1 MKKFIR
7 TALLSLALLSLLV
20 QSGCYGSFEL
30 TRRLYD
36 WNGTIEDKNVR
47 SLVLFALGV
56 VQIYTIAA
64 VIDAAV
70 LNLIEFWNGSNPISM
85 AEGAHEEQLV
95 TYQGKSYRL
104 EARRNRFSITELNE
118 NLKNQPVDFVFT
130 PENLTW
136 NLQKG
141 NQLIALSRLEKQ
153 ADGEIAVRVLNNVAG
168 DKLINAHSGISFAAF
183 NDALYRTSLSTASR

>member
-7 TALLSLALLSLLV
+7 TSILSLSLLALLV

-30 TRRLYD
+30 TNRLYQ

-64 VIDAAV
+64 VVDAAV
-70 LNLIEFWNGSNPISM
+70 LNLIEFWNGSNPLSM
-85 AEGAHEEQLV
+85 ADGEHEKQIISFHGK
-95 TYQGKSYRL
+95 TYMM
-104 EARRNRFSITELNE
+104 EARRNEFSVTEM
-118 NLKNQPVDFVFT
+118 KKSGICSPVHFVFT

-136 NLQKG
+136 NVRKG
-141 NQLIALSRLEKQ
+141 TELVAISRLEK
-153 ADGEIAVRVLNNVAG
+153 DTNGKIAVRVYSHKG
-168 DKLINAHSGISFAAF
+168 SQELIEAPYSISFAAF
-183 NDALYRTSLSTASR
+183 KNAIIQSDLTTASR